1 MRQPC
6 YNCGISGLAQSYTGN
21 ASGWNMLKWRPLC
34 KNGHCQTLPAHSN
47 HSAKPCAWLPHAIG
61 SRRQEPPGPH
71 GDNKRPMCFHLPD
84 VDMDKHLD
92 ILIYIY
98 NIYIWILIW
107 IWILI
112 LWCTDIIQLCG
123 TAFPRLPCWITRW
136 GLSPFV
142 AKNLISSSEAPR
154 LLPAPFQALQGVV
167 HQRDH
172 AEQPDGFPLRAT
184 SKMANGPK
192 KAQRITTPIAIV
204 NIC

>member
-1 MRQPC
+1 MRQLC

-21 ASGWNMLKWRPLC
+21 VSGWNMLKWRPLC

-71 GDNKRPMCFHLPD
+71 GDNKRPMFFHLPD

-92 ILIYIY
+92 IFNIYIY
-98 NIYIWILIW
+98 NIYIYGYYWILIW

-112 LWCTDIIQLCG
+112 LWCTDIIQLRA

-142 AKNLISSSEAPR
+142 AKNLRLRGSEAPASSLSSTPGCGSPTR
-154 LLPAPFQALQGVV
+154 SCGTAWWLPFAQ
-167 HQRDH
+167 HQRWPTQRRH
-172 AEQPDGFPLRAT
+172 KASQRPL
-184 SKMANGPK
+184 
-192 KAQRITTPIAIV
+192 Q
-204 NIC
+204 